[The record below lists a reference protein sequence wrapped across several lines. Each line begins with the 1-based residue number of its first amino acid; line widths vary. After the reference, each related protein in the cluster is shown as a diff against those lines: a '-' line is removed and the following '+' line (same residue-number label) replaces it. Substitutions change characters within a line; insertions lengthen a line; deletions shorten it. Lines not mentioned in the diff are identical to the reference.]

1 LTNRAYTILGRDD
14 ELESVRAFT
23 DSLGD
28 GPAVLH
34 LTGEAGIGKS
44 MVWREGLRLARDRG
58 CNVFECRPVE
68 SEANLAFA
76 ALSDLLSD
84 VASTSYDSLP
94 GPQRRALDVALL
106 RAEPDGDELLPRAV
120 GLAVL
125 GVLRE
130 QSKSRPLVIGVDD
143 AHWLDQ
149 ASTRVLAFAVRRL
162 SRERV
167 GLLVASRPDAGRGLL
182 DEIEDADVR
191 VTQVRLGP
199 LASDALTQLVRS
211 RFGEGLPR
219 ASIAKLGDAAGGNP
233 LFALQIGRALVERG
247 ARAGDDDGL
256 PIPDSLVQLLGERLD
271 GLGGAV
277 TAVQVA
283 AVLSRP
289 SVSLVSAV
297 LGPFGGEAIGAA
309 VEAGVLAID
318 GDRLSFTHPLLATAA
333 SSRLD
338 RDAKRDLHA
347 RVAAVVDDVEDHARH
362 LALAADQP
370 DADVALALDAA
381 ARRARARGAPDAAA
395 ELWDAAARLTPIV
408 DAESA
413 CRRRFEAARRRFEL
427 GDVTRAREM
436 FDEILGDCPSGPTR
450 SQVLIDRAW
459 TVAHIDG
466 YNHATPAFRSALGE
480 IGDDRTAEIE
490 LETALAWSLHDS
502 EGLPAAR
509 PHAARALVLAEQ
521 SGDAQAI
528 AVATTLGEFLRSLQ
542 GQGLALE
549 TIGQAMTD
557 VEPSDRVQI
566 LCQPEW
572 LHGLLL
578 QWEGRLAEAYDRFRT
593 LRDDALARGDE
604 QSLPFVL
611 FHLARTELLRG
622 NWTAAERAAD
632 ACART
637 TRDSGQQSEGAYAA
651 AIVALVQAHLGA
663 VEVARSEIAAA
674 VDLGERFGVRPAKL
688 EMLATEGF
696 IELSLGRY
704 EDAERALE
712 QVATAS
718 RETGMLEPGLFRY
731 HGDLIEAKIALGRL
745 DDAALLLASAQAQA
759 VALDRAWLHLIC
771 ARCNGLLE
779 AARGDLDTA
788 ASGLTHAI
796 ERDRAGQP
804 FERARTQLVLGT
816 VHRRNRQKRAARDA
830 LTAASDEFARLGAR
844 LWVER
849 AQSELSR
856 VGGRSPSDDLTPT
869 ERQVAELIAA
879 GRTYREAAA
888 ELFISPKTVQWN
900 LSKVYSKLGIRSR
913 AELPGR
919 LRER

>member
-1 LTNRAYTILGRDD
+1 LTNRAYTILGRDE

-44 MVWREGLRLARDRG
+44 IVWREGLRLARDRG
-58 CNVFECRPVE
+58 CNAFECRPVE

-130 QSKSRPLVIGVDD
+130 QSTARPLVIGVDD

-149 ASTRVLAFAVRRL
+149 ASTRVLAFAIRRL
-162 SRERV
+162 SHERV

-199 LASDALTQLVRS
+199 LTSDALTQLVRS

-219 ASIAKLGDAAGGNP
+219 VSIAKLGDAAGGNP

-247 ARAGDDDGL
+247 AGAGDDGL

-277 TAVQVA
+277 AAVQVA

-289 SVSLVSAV
+289 SVSLVNAV
-297 LGPFGGEAIGAA
+297 LGPFGREAIGAA

-333 SSRLD
+333 NSRLD

-347 RVAAVVDDVEDHARH
+347 RVATVVDDVEDHARH

-427 GDVTRAREM
+427 GDVARAREM
-436 FDEILGDCPSGPTR
+436 FDEILADCPSGPTR
-450 SQVLIDRAW
+450 SRVLVDRAW
-459 TVAHIDG
+459 TVAHIEG
-466 YNHATPAFRSALGE
+466 YNNATSAFRSALGE

-490 LETALAWSLHDS
+490 LENALAWSLHDS
-502 EGLPAAR
+502 DGLPAAR
-509 PHAARALVLAEQ
+509 PHAARALVLAEE

-542 GQGLALE
+542 GEGLALE

-578 QWEGRLAEAYDRFRT
+578 QWEGRLDEAYDRFRT
-593 LRDDALARGDE
+593 LHDEAVARGDE

-622 NWTAAERAAD
+622 NWADAERAAD
-632 ACART
+632 ECARR
-637 TRDSGQQSEGAYAA
+637 TRDSGQQSEAAYAA

-663 VEVARSEIAAA
+663 VELARSEIAAA

-688 EMLATEGF
+688 EMRATEGF
-696 IELSLGRY
+696 IELSLGHY
-704 EDAERALE
+704 DDAERALE
-712 QVATAS
+712 WVATAA
-718 RETGMLEPGLFRY
+718 RETGMLEPGLFRH
-731 HGDLIEAKIALGRL
+731 HGDAIEAKIALGRL

-759 VALDRAWLHLIC
+759 SALNRAWLHLIC

-779 AARGDLDTA
+779 AARGDLDAA
-788 ASGLTHAI
+788 ASGLTDAI
-796 ERDRAGQP
+796 ERDRSGQP
-804 FERARTQLVLGT
+804 FERARTMLVLGS

-830 LTAASDEFARLGAR
+830 LSAASNEFARLGAR
-844 LWVER
+844 LWLER

-856 VGGRSPSDDLTPT
+856 VGGRSPSDELTPT

-919 LRER
+919 LRDG

>member
-1 LTNRAYTILGRDD
+1 LTNSAYTILGRDD

-34 LTGEAGIGKS
+34 FTGEAGIGKS

-76 ALSDLLSD
+76 ALSDLLRE

-106 RAEPDGDELLPRAV
+106 RAEPDGEELLPRAV

-130 QSKSRPLVIGVDD
+130 QSTARPLVIGVDD

-162 SRERV
+162 SHERV

-182 DEIEDADVR
+182 DEIEDGDAR

-199 LASDALTQLVRS
+199 LASDALTQLVRN

-247 ARAGDDDGL
+247 AGAGDDGL
-256 PIPDSLVQLLGERLD
+256 PIPDSLVQLVGERLD

-289 SVSLVSAV
+289 SVSLVTAV
-297 LGPFGGEAIGAA
+297 LGPCGEAIRAA
-309 VEAGVLAID
+309 VEAGVLAVD

-333 SSRLD
+333 YSRLD
-338 RDAKRDLHA
+338 REAKRDVHA

-370 DADVALALDAA
+370 DAEVALALDAA
-381 ARRARARGAPDAAA
+381 ARRARSRGAPDAAA

-427 GDVTRAREM
+427 GDVARARQM

-450 SQVLIDRAW
+450 SRVLVDRAW
-459 TVAHIDG
+459 TIAHTEG
-466 YNHATPAFRSALGE
+466 YNNATPAFRSALSE
-480 IGDDRTAEIE
+480 IGDDQTAEIE
-490 LETALAWSLHDS
+490 LENALAWSLHDS
-502 EGLPAAR
+502 DGLPAAR
-509 PHAARALVLAEQ
+509 PHAARALALAEQ

-542 GQGLALE
+542 GEGLALD

-557 VEPSDRVQI
+557 VEPADRVQI

-578 QWEGRLAEAYDRFRT
+578 QWEGRLDEAHDRFRT
-593 LRDDALARGDE
+593 LHDEAVARGDE

-622 NWTAAERAAD
+622 NWADAERAAD
-632 ACART
+632 ACTRR
-637 TRDSGQQSEGAYAA
+637 TRDSGQQSESAYAA

-663 VEVARSEIAAA
+663 VDVARSEIAAA

-696 IELSLGRY
+696 IELSLGHY
-704 EDAERALE
+704 DNAERALE
-712 QVATAS
+712 WVATAA
-718 RETGMLEPGLFRY
+718 RETGMLEPGLFRC
-731 HGDLIEAKIALGRL
+731 HGDAIEAKIALGRL

-759 VALDRAWLHLIC
+759 SALDRAWLHLIC
-771 ARCNGLLE
+771 ARCRGLLE

-788 ASGLTHAI
+788 ASGLTDAI
-796 ERDRAGQP
+796 ERDRSGQP
-804 FERARTQLVLGT
+804 FERARTMLVLGS

-830 LTAASDEFARLGAR
+830 LSAASNEFARLGAR

-849 AQSELSR
+849 AQSELAR

-919 LRER
+919 LRDG